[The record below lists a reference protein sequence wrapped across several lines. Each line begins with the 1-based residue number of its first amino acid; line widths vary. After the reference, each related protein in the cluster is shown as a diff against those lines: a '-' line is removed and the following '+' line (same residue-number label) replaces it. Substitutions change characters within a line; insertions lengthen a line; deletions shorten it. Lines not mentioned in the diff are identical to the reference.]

1 MEQYNPQ
8 HMKED
13 LVNPTH
19 VLLAED
25 DDEDFFIFSLALKEL
40 TIKVILTRAENG
52 DILLQLLDEK
62 NPDIVF
68 LDLLMP
74 CKDGRTCLKEI
85 RANKK
90 YDTIPIVVYSSLND
104 LKSIEFC
111 YREGSNLYA
120 VKPSTL
126 QELKTVL
133 EKIFSIDWK
142 KMLYFPPRSKFVVNT
157 QQ

>member
-8 HMKED
+8 NLK
-13 LVNPTH
+13 VNLADPTH

-25 DDEDFFIFSLALKEL
+25 DDEDYFIFSLAIKEL
-40 TIKVILTRAENG
+40 TFKVILTRAENG
-52 DILLQLLDEK
+52 DILLKLLDEN

-85 RANKK
+85 RSNKK
-90 YDTIPIVVYSSLND
+90 YDTVPIVVYSSLND

-120 VKPSTL
+120 IKPSTL

-142 KMLYFPPRSKFVVNT
+142 KMLYFPPRSKFVVNP
-157 QQ
+157 Q

>member
-1 MEQYNPQ
+1 MEQINPQ
-8 HMKED
+8 HMALNPTD
-13 LVNPTH
+13 PTH
-19 VLLAED
+19 VLMAED
-25 DDEDFFIFSLALKEL
+25 DDEDFYIFSLAIKEL
-40 TIKVILTRAENG
+40 SIKVILTRAENG
-52 DILLQLLDEK
+52 DILLQLMDEK

-85 RANKK
+85 RSNKK
-90 YDTIPIVVYSSLND
+90 YDTIPIVVYSSLSD

-120 VKPSTL
+120 IKPSTL
-126 QELKTVL
+126 NELKTVL

-142 KMLYFPPRSKFVVNT
+142 KMLYFPPRSKFVVT
-157 QQ
+157 PQ

>member
-1 MEQYNPQ
+1 MEQNNPQ
-8 HMKED
+8 HLKENSLD
-13 LVNPTH
+13 PTH
-19 VLLAED
+19 VILAED

-52 DILLQLLDEK
+52 DILLKLLDEK

-85 RANKK
+85 RSNKK
-90 YDTIPIVVYSSLND
+90 YDTIPIVVYSSLSD

-120 VKPSTL
+120 IKPSTL

-142 KMLYFPPRSKFVVNT
+142 KMLYFPPRSKFVVNP
-157 QQ
+157 Q

>member
-1 MEQYNPQ
+1 MEKNYPQ
-8 HMKED
+8 MNVRPD
-13 LVNPTH
+13 DPTH

-25 DDEDFFIFSLALKEL
+25 DDEDYFIFSLAIKEL
-40 TIKVILTRAENG
+40 TIKVVLTRAENG
-52 DILLQLLDEK
+52 DLLLQLLDEK

-90 YDTIPIVVYSSLND
+90 YDSVPIVVYSSLND

-120 VKPSTL
+120 IKPSTL

-142 KMLYFPPRSKFVVNT
+142 KMLYFPPRSKFVVT
-157 QQ
+157 PGG

>member
-1 MEQYNPQ
+1 MEQINPQ
-8 HMKED
+8 HMKLNPAD
-13 LVNPTH
+13 PTH
-19 VLLAED
+19 VVIAED
-25 DDEDFFIFSLALKEL
+25 DDEDYFIFTLAIKEL
-40 TIKVILTRAENG
+40 SIKVVLTRAENG

-90 YDTIPIVVYSSLND
+90 YDTVPIVVYSSLND

-120 VKPSTL
+120 IKPSTL
-126 QELKTVL
+126 NELKTVL

-142 KMLYFPPRSKFVVNT
+142 KMLYFPPRSKFVINP
-157 QQ
+157 Q

>member
-1 MEQYNPQ
+1 MSINPT
-8 HMKED
+8 D
-13 LVNPTH
+13 STH
-19 VLLAED
+19 VLMAED
-25 DDEDFFIFSLALKEL
+25 DDEDFFIFSLAIKEL
-40 TIKVILTRAENG
+40 SIKVVLTRAENG

-90 YDTIPIVVYSSLND
+90 YDTIPIVVYSSLSD

-120 VKPSTL
+120 IKPSTL
-126 QELKTVL
+126 NELKTVL

-142 KMLYFPPRSKFVVNT
+142 KMLYFPPRSKFVVAP
-157 QQ
+157 Q